1 MFSKMLVVVANL
13 ANVFLEV
20 INLLI
25 QKHQQTPLILITQAK
40 IMYIIIL
47 QIYQLNNKYSEWWSK
62 QC

>member
-47 QIYQLNNKYSEWWSK
+47 QIYQLNNKYSE
-62 QC
+62 